1 MNKTVMCQLQ
11 LPERLK
17 QGGKRRWNLVMHL
30 FLIGLQVQYVHDG
43 NREFGPARILDS
55 HTIAGYKS
63 ASVREVLANMTKS
76 DEGIDFTSKADA

>member
-1 MNKTVMCQLQ
+1 
-11 LPERLK
+11 
-17 QGGKRRWNLVMHL
+17 MHL
-30 FLIGLQVQYVHDG
+30 FLIGLQLQVQYVHDG